1 MDRLGAMRVFAAVVE
16 ARGFSAASR
25 ALGMTLPTTC
35 RKVAELEAQLGT
47 QLLTRSTRRVTVTDA
62 GQRYH
67 ENVIRILEEIE
78 DAERQARG
86 EYQQAKGL
94 LTLTAPSLFGRL
106 HVLPIVTGFMRRH
119 EDIEVRLLFTN
130 HMLDLPDEH
139 IDLGIRVGAVS
150 HGSMTVAAAG
160 TVRQIVCASPDFLD
174 AEGRPQTP
182 QALPGQK
189 CITFTRSGRPAP
201 WTFRMPTGK
210 RQSVDVKSKLV
221 LNSAE
226 GAIDSALGH
235 AGMTQL
241 YSYQAAPHVANGALE
256 IVLPDYEI
264 EPVPI
269 NVVYPHGERL
279 PQKVKFFLD
288 FAMPQLREDL
298 VRVDSMCA

>member
-16 ARGFSAASR
+16 AQGFSAASR

-47 QLLTRSTRRVTVTDA
+47 QLLIRSTRRVTVSDA

-67 ENVIRILEEIE
+67 DNVIRILEEID

-86 EYQQAKGL
+86 EYQQAKGR

-106 HVLPIVTGFMRRH
+106 HVLPIVTDFMRRH
-119 EDIEVRLLFTN
+119 EEIEVRLLFTN
-130 HMLDLPDEH
+130 HILDLPEEH
-139 IDLGIRVGAVS
+139 IDLGIRVGADS
-150 HGSMTVAAAG
+150 HGSMTAAAAG
-160 TVRQIVCASPDFLD
+160 TVRQIVCASPGFLAAD
-174 AEGRPQTP
+174 GRPQTP
-182 QALPGQK
+182 QALSGRQ
-189 CITFTRSGRPAP
+189 CITFSRSGRPDP

-210 RQSVDVKSKLV
+210 KLSVDVKSKLV

-226 GAIDSALGH
+226 GAVDSALAH

-241 YSYQAAPHVANGALE
+241 YSYQAAPHVVTGSLE

-264 EPVPI
+264 EPAPVNLVFPR
-269 NVVYPHGERL
+269 GQRL
-279 PQKVKFFLD
+279 PQKVKSFLD
-288 FAMPQLREDL
+288 FAMRRLSDDL
-298 VRVDSMCA
+298 TGINNMCA